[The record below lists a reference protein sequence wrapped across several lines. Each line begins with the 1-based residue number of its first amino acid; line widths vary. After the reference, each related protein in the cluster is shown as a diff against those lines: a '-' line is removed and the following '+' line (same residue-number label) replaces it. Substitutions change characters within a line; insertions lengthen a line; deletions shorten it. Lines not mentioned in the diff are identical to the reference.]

1 MRANCRIIELSKE
14 KYRMTSFAIIA
25 LITYVK
31 GPTKMI
37 YLSANSMN
45 WYIGYRGNTQR
56 HIKRQHSEAYL
67 RPCQI
72 PTTERKYG
80 KKRNVSS

>member
-1 MRANCRIIELSKE
+1 
-14 KYRMTSFAIIA
+14 MTSFAIIA

-37 YLSANSMN
+37 YLSANSMY

-56 HIKRQHSEAYL
+56 HIKRQTL
-67 RPCQI
+67 RGVFA
-72 PTTERKYG
+72 TLSNTYDG
-80 KKRNVSS
+80 A